1 MLKYVKG
8 EILMNISKEIKVR
21 LADKDEIVNK
31 LREKSAILIGG
42 GKETSVRYD
51 NEQGFYEKQGKFI
64 RLRSGL
70 KNTISLKEK
79 MADVEEDKI
88 LTRNGIEVEVDN
100 IKGIKSILEK
110 LGLKP
115 MYTME
120 KYRLKWL
127 YNKNEINLDELIF
140 GCFLEIHGTEY
151 EIWQI
156 LDELNLDDNDIVEGT
171 YWDIFDEYKRYNQ
184 IYLNEN
190 DIKFPAGYAYRLA
203 E

>member
-1 MLKYVKG
+1 
-8 EILMNISKEIKVR
+8 MNISREIKIK

-51 NEQGFYEKQGKFI
+51 TEEGEYEKQGKYI

-79 MADVEEDKI
+79 MEDIEEDKI

-110 LGLKP
+110 IGLKP

-120 KYRLKWL
+120 KYRLKWM
-127 YNKNEINLDELIF
+127 YNKNQINLDELIF
-140 GCFLEIHGTEY
+140 GCFLEIHGTEQ
-151 EIWQI
+151 EIWNI

-171 YWDIFDEYKRYNQ
+171 YWDIFDEYKKYNQ
-184 IYLNEN
+184 MYINEN
-190 DIKFPAGYAYRLA
+190 DIKFPAGYAFRLA

>member
-1 MLKYVKG
+1 
-8 EILMNISKEIKVR
+8 MNISKEIKVR